1 MKTVKII
8 LLSVLCYAVSYI
20 VGAAV
25 GEYFGELIENV
36 IVEDWYFITS
46 FSSMGFVI
54 KIENKPYT
62 FLVRKNNYL
71 YSRN

>member
-46 FSSMGFVI
+46 FSSMGFV
-54 KIENKPYT
+54 KD
-62 FLVRKNNYL
+62 RKQAL
-71 YSRN
+71 YVFNSQK

>member
-1 MKTVKII
+1 MSLMKRKMKERSDIMKTVKII

-36 IVEDWYFITS
+36 IVED
-46 FSSMGFVI
+46 
-54 KIENKPYT
+54 
-62 FLVRKNNYL
+62 
-71 YSRN
+71 